1 MIRMLTA
8 LLIALAPPALAQ
20 EAVSPEALVKKVT
33 AEVLKAIQE
42 DPSLQAGDRAKALA
56 LAEEKVLPHVD
67 FQRMTSMAAG
77 RVWRVATPAQRERMV
92 KEFRAMLIRTYA
104 TAIDAYRG
112 QTMKVLPV
120 RMAKG
125 DTEVTV
131 RNQYRSPGNPP
142 VEVQYD
148 MHRTPEGW
156 KIFDIVVGGISL
168 VITYRGEFDHLERT
182 SGVEGLLQAL
192 ASKNAPAKR

>member
-1 MIRMLTA
+1 MLTA